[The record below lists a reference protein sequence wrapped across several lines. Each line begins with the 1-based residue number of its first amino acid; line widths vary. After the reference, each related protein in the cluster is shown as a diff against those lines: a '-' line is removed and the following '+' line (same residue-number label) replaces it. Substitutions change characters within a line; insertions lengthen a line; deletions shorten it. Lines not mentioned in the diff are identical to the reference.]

1 MSELDNTVVNEGV
14 VKDVKEDYS
23 DIIKLHDNDPEWVKI
38 VKKHKRA
45 FDAVRKGKKLP
56 LDVED
61 EILIWADLRGSDKDD
76 KRFIDNLISV
86 LKEAVEAE
94 ASEELV
100 ENEVENEEI
109 SEDADTEVTEAK
121 DEEDAK
127 EEVEETA
134 PAFKTPSTKAG
145 VINAAVEMLK
155 KAKKHEALAM
165 FAKMNKVD
173 ESEDDGSLDK
183 VIADP
188 KAKSSEV
195 SAKAEAV
202 EFDYSEDL
210 DALVSDEAT
219 LSENF
224 RAKAEAIF
232 EATLKSKLSEA
243 IERLEGEY
251 AQNLEEEVDE
261 IQSNMVEKVDNYL
274 NYVVDS
280 WMKENEVAVSTGLR
294 TEIAEDFMAS
304 LQTVFKEHYIEV
316 PEGKAD
322 LIDDMAD
329 QVAELE
335 ESLNKTTE
343 ENINLHQT
351 AQLYERADIVR
362 EASSGLADTDAEKLA
377 SLVESIDFED
387 KTTFAMK
394 VTTIK
399 ESYFKSDSSE
409 SVSEVDAVIG
419 NDDGPVEGL
428 SDSMSRYAQAI
439 TKSK

>member
-1 MSELDNTVVNEGV
+1 MSELDTKAVEETVVDLGE
-14 VKDVKEDYS
+14 S
-23 DIIKLHDNDPEWVKI
+23 Q
-38 VKKHKRA
+38 
-45 FDAVRKGKKLP
+45 DAEQ
-56 LDVED
+56 VE
-61 EILIWADLRGSDKDD
+61 
-76 KRFIDNLISV
+76 
-86 LKEAVEAE
+86 VET
-94 ASEELV
+94 SEELV
-100 ENEVENEEI
+100 ENEVGNEEI
-109 SEDADTEVTEAK
+109 SEDADAGEVTEAK
-121 DEEDAK
+121 KEEEEK

-155 KAKKHEALAM
+155 KAKKHEAQAM

-183 VIADP
+183 AIKKAPKAVDP
-188 KAKSSEV
+188 KAKPSDA

-210 DALVSDEAT
+210 DALVSEEAT
-219 LSENF
+219 LSEGF

-232 EATLKSKLSEA
+232 EATLKSKLGAE
-243 IERLEGEY
+243 IDRLEGEY
-251 AQNLEEEVDE
+251 AQNLEEEVGD
-261 IQSNMVEKVDNYL
+261 IQKTIVEKVDNYL
-274 NYVVDS
+274 NYVVES

-322 LIDDMAD
+322 LIDDMAE

-335 ESLNKTTE
+335 EQLNKSTE
-343 ENINLHQT
+343 ENIKLHETTQT
-351 AQLYERADIVR
+351 YARAQVIR
-362 EASSGLADTDAEKLA
+362 EASSGLADTEAEKLA

-387 KTTFAMK
+387 LETFTMK

-399 ESYFKSDSSE
+399 ESYFKSDVSE
-409 SVSEVDAVIG
+409 TESEVDAVIG
-419 NDDGPVEGL
+419 NDSAPVDL
-428 SDSMSRYAQAI
+428 SDNMSRYTQAI
-439 TKSK
+439 TNSK